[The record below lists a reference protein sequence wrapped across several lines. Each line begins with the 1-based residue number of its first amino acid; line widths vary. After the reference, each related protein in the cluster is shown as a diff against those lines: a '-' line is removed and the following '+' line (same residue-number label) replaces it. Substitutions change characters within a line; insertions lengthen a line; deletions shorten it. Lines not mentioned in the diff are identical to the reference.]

1 MPLLKDLRA
10 SCASWVAASSG
21 IIEAAKRLG
30 HSSTS
35 TTVKHYARAIEGQDK
50 KVALELDSSFND
62 FEDISPE
69 VIH

>member
-1 MPLLKDLRA
+1 LIKDLRA
-10 SCASWVAASSG
+10 SYASWVAASSG

-50 KVALELDSSFND
+50 KVALEISSSFND
-62 FEDISPE
+62 FGDISKE
-69 VIH
+69 VVY